1 MCSVVTLREMA
12 MKTIRRVSR
21 VDLRILSTTGIAF
34 LILFGSC
41 KSSRDMDMEEVV
53 LADHPSVNASFLT
66 ALEWR
71 FVGPYRGGR
80 VLAVAG
86 IPDDPLVY
94 YFGAAHGGVWK
105 TTDAGRN
112 WRNVSDDFFKFP
124 AVGGLDVS
132 SSNPEV
138 IYAGTGEGLQ
148 RQFISPG
155 DGVYKSTDGGET
167 WANVGLQETRHI
179 SKLRIH
185 PTDPDIV
192 YVAAMGDMFGPNPER
207 GVYRTTDGGETWER
221 ILYRGE
227 TAGAVDLC
235 IDLKNPRVIVAAL
248 NHHVT
253 YPWDEESG
261 GPTTGLFKSTDGGDT
276 WTDIT
281 RNPGMPKGLVGKIC
295 IAISPARSSRV
306 YAFIEA
312 DQGEGGIYRSDDGGS
327 TWQLTHQDP
336 GKMEIPNSY
345 NHITADPQ
353 DPDVVYIHPITGL
366 HKSMDAGRTFKYVP
380 MENWDPHAL
389 WIDPND
395 SRRMIE
401 GGDGGASV
409 TLNGGESW
417 SSLENQPTADL
428 LSLAVDDQEPYW
440 LYGAQND
447 NSHIGIPS
455 RTDDRSIG
463 WTHYLPIPAGE
474 GGQTAVK
481 PDGSVVYANDRSRI
495 VRFDRETGQA
505 PHISVW
511 PEWVFGTPVK
521 DVKYR
526 FFYSFPVLLSPHDP
540 GELYTAAQYVFR
552 STDEGQSWD
561 QISPDLTR
569 NRQDVMGEIS
579 GGPISSNASSLFHVS
594 LIRTLAESPIKKGEL
609 WVGTDDSV
617 VQLSRDGGGNW
628 LDVSPPDLPEWTT
641 ITAIDVSPHREGM
654 VYISGERH
662 RVSDRAPYLYKTTDY
677 GNTWQRITNGIREND
692 YSWVIRED
700 PVRPGLLYAGTE
712 SGAYVSFDAGDSW
725 LSLQRNL
732 PPVMVMHMLVK
743 DDDLVVATHG
753 RGFWIMDNISALRAI
768 TPEVALAPVHLFE
781 VVPAIRHPR
790 VRGGWTGS
798 ADEARNPPG
807 GVMVEYHLA
816 QAATGEVEVT
826 FMEADDAI
834 IQQFSSGSKKRRSP
848 STKAGINRF
857 FWDMRYPGAQMPPAA
872 GALNGF
878 LSIDYSPPSPPVAPP
893 GRYIIR
899 LSVDGQAYEQPFEI
913 RKDPRVKASDADLRA
928 QFDLMVSIRDRFS
941 EVADAVIR
949 IREVRTQVDARRSVL
964 PEESRIEAD
973 RILEQL
979 KEIEGICTIWMGSQA
994 HPMMWSPPG
1003 LTEKL
1008 SSLSAAVGAADAKP
1022 TKSMYA
1028 VFEDLSERFEVQRKR
1043 LNRLIE
1049 EDVEHLLSR

>member
-1 MCSVVTLREMA
+1 MVMTAICSVTRAAV
-12 MKTIRRVSR
+12 RV
-21 VDLRILSTTGIAF
+21 LSITGVV
-34 LILFGSC
+34 LLVLFGC
-41 KSSRDMDMEEVV
+41 RNGSRDLGTDKVSH
-53 LADHPSVNASFLT
+53 ADYPSVDASFLS

-86 IPDDPLVY
+86 NPDDPLVY

-112 WRNVSDDFFKFP
+112 WRNVSDGFFKFP
-124 AVGGLDVS
+124 AVGGLDVAIS
-132 SSNPEV
+132 DPKV

-167 WANVGLQETRHI
+167 WTNVGLQKTRHI
-179 SKLRIH
+179 ARLRIH
-185 PTDPDIV
+185 PADPDIV

-227 TAGAVDLC
+227 SAGAVDLC
-235 IDLKNPRVIVAAL
+235 IDPTNPKVVIAAL

-261 GPTTGLFKSTDGGDT
+261 GPSTGLFKSTDGGDT

-281 RNPGMPKGLVGKIC
+281 RNPGMPKGLIGKIC
-295 IAISPARSSRV
+295 IAISPANPSRV

-312 DQGEGGIYRSDDGGS
+312 DEDEGGIYRSDDGGS

-336 GKMEIPNSY
+336 GKLEIPNSY

-353 DPDVVYIHPITGL
+353 DPDVVYIQPITGL
-366 HKSMDAGRTFKYVP
+366 LKSTDAGRTFKRVP
-380 MENWDPHAL
+380 MKNWDPHAL

-440 LYGAQND
+440 LYGSQND

-463 WTHYLPIPAGE
+463 WTHYLHIPVGE

-481 PDGSVVYANDRSRI
+481 PDGSVVYANDRSRTA
-495 VRFDRETGQA
+495 RFDRETGLA
-505 PHISVW
+505 PLISVW
-511 PEWVFGTPVK
+511 PEWVFGTPAK
-521 DVKYR
+521 DIKYR
-526 FFYSFPVLLSPHDP
+526 FYYSFPVLVSPHDP
-540 GELYTAAQYVFR
+540 GVLYTAAQYLFR
-552 STDEGQSWD
+552 SIDEGQSWD
-561 QISPDLTR
+561 EISPDLTR

-594 LIRTLAESPIKKGEL
+594 LIRVIAESPLKEGEL
-609 WVGTDDSV
+609 WVGTDDST
-617 VQLSRDGGGNW
+617 VQVSQNGGRNW
-628 LDVSPPDLPEWTT
+628 RNVSPPELPEWTT
-641 ITAIDVSPHREGM
+641 ITAIDVSPHKQGT

-662 RVSDRAPYLYKTTDY
+662 RVSDRTPYLYKTTDY
-677 GNTWQRITNGIREND
+677 GDTWKRITEGIRKND

-712 SGAYVSFDAGDSW
+712 TGAYVSFDAGASW
-725 LSLQRNL
+725 QSLQSNL

-743 DDDLVVATHG
+743 DNDLVVATHG
-753 RGFWIMDNISALRAI
+753 RGFWIMDNISSLRAI
-768 TPEVALAPVHLFE
+768 TPEVASAPVHLFE
-781 VVPAIRHPR
+781 VVPAIRQPR
-790 VRGGWTGS
+790 GGSGWTGS
-798 ADEARNPPG
+798 TDAARNPPK
-807 GVMVEYHLA
+807 GVMIEYHLA
-816 QAATGEVEVT
+816 QAPTSEVMLT
-826 FMEADDAI
+826 IMEANGEI
-834 IQQFSSGSKKRRSP
+834 IRQFSSKSKGRRSP
-848 STKAGINRF
+848 STKAGMNRF
-857 FWDMRYPGAQMPPAA
+857 FWDMRYPGTQMPPAA
-872 GALNGF
+872 GALDGF
-878 LSIDYSPPSPPVAPP
+878 MSIDYSPPSSPTAPP
-893 GRYIIR
+893 GRYIAR
-899 LSVDGQAYEQPFEI
+899 LSVDGQDYEQPFEI
-913 RKDPRVKASDADLRA
+913 RKDPRIKASAADLRA
-928 QFDLMVSIRDRFS
+928 QFDLMVDIRDLYS
-941 EVADAVIR
+941 EVADTVIR
-949 IREVRTQVDARRSVL
+949 IREVRAKLDGRRAKL
-964 PEESRIEAD
+964 PEDSRVEVD

-979 KEIEGICTIWMGSQA
+979 REIEGILTIWMGSKA

-1008 SSLSAAVGAADAKP
+1008 SSLSGAVGGAYAKP

-1043 LNRLIE
+1043 LNQLIE
-1049 EDVEHLLSR
+1049 KEVGPLLSR